1 MKALRVNE
9 NLLYVPWEKIYDKLK
24 GELSA
29 SSGAV
34 LVAGFIYSQK
44 TLGAANRMDW
54 YW

>member
-24 GELSA
+24 GETSA

-34 LVAGFIYSQK
+34 LVAAFILAPEP
-44 TLGAANRMDW
+44 LGDAN
-54 YW
+54 